1 MKKNKFKYYFQLGS
15 VGILTA
21 LFFTACSSD
30 ENSPGFEYMPDM
42 YRSPA
47 IEVYVD
53 YNFPDS
59 STALQAPEN
68 SIARGYK
75 PYTYPNTN
83 EGYELAGQNLR
94 SPLKVDE
101 KVLAEG
107 KVLYTSFCAHCHGKK
122 GKGEG
127 SIQNAIYGA
136 VPSYSDE
143 TPNRR
148 GNRSMAQLEE
158 GHIYHTI
165 MYGLNAMGPHSS
177 LIREQ
182 DRWKIIAYVQT
193 LQGKDPIAASA
204 TETDNSV
211 EESEEMIEDETA
223 MEGTESTNTKE
234 ITE

>member
-1 MKKNKFKYYFQLGS
+1 MKLLLNTYKFGGL
-15 VGILTA
+15 A
-21 LFFTACSSD
+21 LIAAMMFTACGSN
-30 ENSPGFEYMPDM
+30 ENSPGVEYMPDM

-53 YNFPDS
+53 YNYPDS
-59 STALQAPEN
+59 STARQAPEN
-68 SIARGYK
+68 SIPRGYK

-83 EGYELAGQNLR
+83 EGYEMAGENL
-94 SPLKVDE
+94 SNPIALSE
-101 KVLAEG
+101 KTLEEG

-127 SIQNAIYGA
+127 SITNAIYGA
-136 VPSYSDE
+136 VPSYADE

-148 GNRSMAQLEE
+148 GNRSMSELKE

-177 LIREQ
+177 LIREN
-182 DRWKIIAYVQT
+182 DRWKIVAYVQK
-193 LQGKDPIAASA
+193 LQGKDPLA
-204 TETDNSV
+204 DN
-211 EESEEMIEDETA
+211 A
-223 MEGTESTNTKE
+223 MAMNVSDSTTTKE

>member
-1 MKKNKFKYYFQLGS
+1 MKKMTIKNLFQLGS

-21 LFFTACSSD
+21 MLFSCGSD

-53 YNFPDS
+53 YNNPDELS
-59 STALQAPEN
+59 ALQAPEN
-68 SIARGYK
+68 SIPRGYK

-83 EGYELAGQNLR
+83 EGYELAGQELS

-101 KVLAEG
+101 KVLEDG
-107 KVLYTSFCAHCHGKK
+107 KQLYTSFCAHCHGKK

-148 GNRSMAQLEE
+148 GNRSMSELSE

-182 DRWKIIAYVQT
+182 DRWKIVAYVQK
-193 LQGKDPIAASA
+193 LQGKDPMAS
-204 TETDNSV
+204 S
-211 EESEEMIEDETA
+211 ETA
-223 MEGTESTNTKE
+223 MAESDEESMDETESTTTKE